1 MLFRRTTYIMINKLC
16 TICNLNC
23 KHSKVMTIF
32 TENVSVISCSLSI
45 IVHYSTEIISCVYT
59 KRQNCLIVKMK
70 ISLIFFFFLF
80 RFNFFLWHWY
90 VCYFIKKSLKCD
102 LKKYHEIELRI
113 TKSYSFF
120 YIKHH
125 PNVINNYHQS
135 LE

>member
-1 MLFRRTTYIMINKLC
+1 MLFRRTAYIMINKLC

-70 ISLIFFFFLF
+70 ISLIFFFVLF
-80 RFNFFLWHWY
+80 RLDFFLRLMFVILSKNHTN
-90 VCYFIKKSLKCD
+90 VIKKKLWDRIENNKD
-102 LKKYHEIELRI
+102 LQFCFILNIIQMWIIIIMR
-113 TKSYSFF
+113 
-120 YIKHH
+120 
-125 PNVINNYHQS
+125 QS

>member
-1 MLFRRTTYIMINKLC
+1 MLFRRTAYIMINKLC

-23 KHSKVMTIF
+23 KNSKVMTIF

-80 RFNFFLWHWY
+80 RLDFFLRLMFVILSKNHTN
-90 VCYFIKKSLKCD
+90 VIKKN
-102 LKKYHEIELRI
+102 YEIELRI
-113 TKSYSFF
+113 TKTYSFF
-120 YIKHH
+120 IL
-125 PNVINNYHQS
+125 NIIQM
-135 LE
+135 